1 MIHDAPT
8 FFIPETIMCGTSKRD
23 SDYKTITI
31 KKSNG
36 SYLFPSWFESVTGY
50 AAVDKPRDSA
60 LLFERDATGRVNYYD
75 NEPTE
80 NLKIC
85 GTMVMYKELCVIIKD
100 PRGWT
105 TYIPYNHFMNLFIKY
120 HVAVDNNATLVGKFR
135 YATNSDMS
143 FAIIPDGTQIKGM
156 KTWLDIKDERKKLRS
171 KKVNLEVGKVYDY
184 WDKTYKTYKRM
195 LFLGIHGGIIGN
207 RIMNQY
213 TYKLLPKE
221 VFEKK
226 RYIWLDLHEDSFGVH
241 TGLTTYCN
249 ETGKFDPLTG
259 KWYGRYSY
267 DLHRKLDNNEF
278 VSVKVK
284 DVDRYNTALKPV
296 IQNSYSNINLRDV
309 REFTYFDHFI
319 DIPHNY
325 EFSMYNL
332 ITLSGIDKAAIDKES
347 SDQSYQPTRPSY
359 RRNNMIIKK
368 EDLPIFPIKWTLED
382 LIDASR
388 KLSQHFFNRNQKR
401 YDVLPAK

>member
-1 MIHDAPT
+1 MIHDIPT
-8 FFIPETIMCGTSKRD
+8 FYIPKTIMCGTSKRD

-36 SYLFPSWFESVTGY
+36 SYLFGSWFESITGY

-60 LLFERDATGRVNYYD
+60 LLFERDATGRVTYYD

-85 GTMVMYKELCVIIKD
+85 GTMIMYKELCIIIKD

-105 TYIPYNHFMNLFIKY
+105 TYIPHSHFMDLFIKY

-135 YATNSDMS
+135 YATNNDMS
-143 FAIIPDGTQIKGM
+143 VAIIPEGTQIKGM
-156 KTWLDIKDERKKLRS
+156 KTWIDIENDRKELRS
-171 KKVNLEVGKVYDY
+171 KKINLVVGKVYNF
-184 WDKTYKTYKRM
+184 WDKTYKIYKRM
-195 LFLGIHGGIIGN
+195 LFLGVHSGIIGN
-207 RIMNQY
+207 RIVNQY
-213 TYKLLPKE
+213 TYKCLSKE

-226 RYIWLDLHEDSFGVH
+226 RYVWLDLHTDSFGSY
-241 TGLTTYCN
+241 TGLTNHYN
-249 ETGKFDPLTG
+249 ETGTFDPLTS

-278 VSVKVK
+278 VAVKIK
-284 DVDRYNTALKPV
+284 DTDRYNRASKSA
-296 IQNSYSNINLRDV
+296 IQNSYSNINLGGV
-309 REFTYFDHFI
+309 YEYSYFDQFI
-319 DIPHNY
+319 GIPHNY
-325 EFSMYNL
+325 EFSFYNL
-332 ITLSGIDKAAIDKES
+332 VTTSGIDKSVIDGES
-347 SDQSYQPTRPSY
+347 DDQSYTPTHPSY

-388 KLSQHFFNRNQKR
+388 KMSQHFFNRNQKR
-401 YDVLPAK
+401 YGITAK